1 MLKLD
6 LLQSVIAGVGLPE
19 PRALGFVP
27 PLVRSCIHAPQKAQ
41 ITALLPA
48 GDSSS
53 ILRAFD
59 GFWTR
64 NRRGK
69 GINPHQL

>member
-6 LLQSVIAGVGLPE
+6 LLQSVIAGVGLPK

-27 PLVRSCIHAPQKAQ
+27 PLAGSYIHTPQNPQ

-48 GDSSS
+48 GDSSPTLQA
-53 ILRAFD
+53 IDA
-59 GFWTR
+59 FWT
-64 NRRGK
+64 
-69 GINPHQL
+69 

>member
-6 LLQSVIAGVGLPE
+6 LLQSVIAGVGLPK

-27 PLVRSCIHAPQKAQ
+27 PLVRSFIHAPQNPQ

-48 GDSSS
+48 GDLSS
-53 ILRAFD
+53 ILRAID
-59 GFWTR
+59 AFWT
-64 NRRGK
+64 
-69 GINPHQL
+69 